1 MASGGGA
8 APPKS
13 AAALAV
19 DEKMKEYRGLEQL
32 QHNVLNKRQM
42 FLSQLQENELV
53 KNELDL
59 LDDGAPVYKLI
70 GPVLMRQDTDEAKQN
85 VDKRLEFIRDEIMNC
100 DRKVEDNKGKMQTV
114 GEAVMKMQQELQASA
129 ASQAQAA
136 ADEATAAL
144 EAA

>member
-1 MASGGGA
+1 MATGGGA